1 MNRAFWPK
9 FAVLLSF
16 FIAQAQCQS
25 QPPKKPA
32 TNEMQKMETNNIPKL
47 VVTFDT
53 DGKTL
58 EVDYRVKN
66 TTGSAIY
73 LFNVIRHT
81 DEIETVSPYKFYT
94 CLRDD
99 GTVFLGKVIP
109 NLPSVAS
116 VEVRDIPYVTKVEAG
131 KEFSEKVE
139 LPLPLEE
146 YNPYFQ
152 KNADSKVEP
161 RVAERIF
168 LAVDFIREKKGLEI
182 KETKIPNAF
191 SVSHDKL
198 FESVETLSS
207 NPSPIQIKVN
217 RRLDKFERF

>member
-1 MNRAFWPK
+1 
-9 FAVLLSF
+9 
-16 FIAQAQCQS
+16 
-25 QPPKKPA
+25 
-32 TNEMQKMETNNIPKL
+32 
-47 VVTFDT
+47 
-53 DGKTL
+53 
-58 EVDYRVKN
+58 
-66 TTGSAIY
+66 
-73 LFNVIRHT
+73 
-81 DEIETVSPYKFYT
+81 
-94 CLRDD
+94 
-99 GTVFLGKVIP
+99 
-109 NLPSVAS
+109 LPSVAS

-139 LPLPLEE
+139 LPVPLEE

-168 LAVDFIREKKGLEI
+168 LAVDFIREKKGLEA

-198 FESVETLSS
+198 FENVETLSS